1 MLNPMINN
9 NLNPPFKE
17 SKQLPF
23 KGMVNTPPK
32 SHGDDLGMVDVIGF
46 TTCLFFFLHN
56 NVDLP

>member
-1 MLNPMINN
+1 MINH

-32 SHGDDLGMVDVIGF
+32 SHGDDLGMVDGIGF
-46 TTCLFFFLHN
+46 TTWRFFSS
-56 NVDLP
+56 